1 MEQLEYGQVEVREEL
16 AYRIVKNYARLEG
29 PEYRP
34 DKIFGMGK
42 RWPGDWE
49 GRTRLAWVMLARISG
64 RKPAYL
70 AAVDALLDRKLNAR
84 HYFCN
89 ILPEGMA
96 DEQQVSGHNWFLRSL
111 LEEYLWTGAQEA
123 AQRAIGLVENLY
135 LPLKGMYE
143 KYPIQ
148 PDDRNKTGKAS
159 GHIEGEPLNGWYL
172 STDIGCAFM
181 PLDGLSQYYEIFRDS
196 RVADLLEE
204 MAASIKR
211 IDLVSC
217 SMQTHAALSAARGL
231 IRYYQCCGRQELLA
245 YVAKLFDTYMEYG
258 MTENYANYNWFC
270 KPAWTEPCAIVDS
283 YLLALELYKET
294 GMVKYVQVSNRIF
307 YNALSHAQ
315 RENGGF
321 GCDNCA
327 GSADNPDI
335 LAVYPECF
343 EAFWCCSMRGGEGL
357 AKAAAQAVLKD
368 GPDFL
373 FLNYV
378 PLKYTSEELVFS
390 VSTQYPYWGEVVI
403 WVEGISVPTGFKF
416 YIPQGTRPE
425 EVKVLVNDRLCP
437 FRWEGGLLC
446 VILTG
451 NGVVRL
457 EFPIALHTEGP
468 VSPKLRSAYT
478 ALWYGDLMLGYRTGA
493 GEKARVSLPEELGEL
508 RALEKGRFR
517 LGASVLE
524 PVGGSIYHD
533 KENMIAFQFQILYPI
548 NRRGSI
554 EILETE

>member
-1 MEQLEYGQVEVREEL
+1 MEQLEYEQLEVREEL
-16 AYRIVKNYARLEG
+16 SYRIMKNYARLEG

-70 AAVDALLDRKLNAR
+70 AAVDALLDQKMNTR
-84 HYFCN
+84 HYFRN
-89 ILPEGMA
+89 ILPDGMA

-111 LEEYLWTGAQEA
+111 LEEYLWTGKEEA
-123 AQRAIGLVENLY
+123 ADRAGRLVENLY

-143 KYPIQ
+143 KYPTQ

-159 GHIEGEPLNGWYL
+159 GHIEGDPVNGWYL

-181 PLDGLSQYYEIFRDS
+181 PLDGLSQYYEIFRDT
-196 RVADLLEE
+196 RVAELLEE

-217 SMQTHAALSAARGL
+217 SMQTHAALSAGRGL
-231 IRYYQCCGRQELLA
+231 IRYYQCCGRQELLT
-245 YVAKLFDTYMEYG
+245 YVTELFDTYMEYG

-270 KPAWTEPCAIVDS
+270 RPEWTETCAVVDS
-283 YLLALELYKET
+283 CLLALELYKET
-294 GMVKYVQVSNRIF
+294 RLVKYVHVSNRIF

-321 GCDNCA
+321 GCDKCA

-343 EAFWCCSMRGGEGL
+343 EASWCCSMRGGEGL

-368 GPDFL
+368 GRDFL

-378 PLKYTSEELVFS
+378 PMKYTSGELSFT
-390 VSTQYPYWGEVVI
+390 VSTQYPYLGEVI
-403 WVEGISVPTGFKF
+403 ICAEGISASTRFKF

-437 FRWEGGLLC
+437 SCWEAGLLC
-446 VILTG
+446 VSLTQ

-457 EFPIALHTEGP
+457 EFPIVLHTEEP
-468 VSPKLRSAYT
+468 VNSRLRNAYA
-478 ALWYGDLMLGYRTGA
+478 ALWYGDLMLGHRAGTG
-493 GEKARVSLPEELGEL
+493 EEDRVCLPEELGEL
-508 RALEKGRFR
+508 KALENGRFR
-517 LGASVLE
+517 LGKRVLE
-524 PVGGSIYHD
+524 PLGGSIYHD
-533 KENMIAFQFQILYPI
+533 KENMIAFRFQILYPV
-548 NRRGSI
+548 NRR
-554 EILETE
+554 ENLETE